1 MLNTVLL
8 TLELSLES
16 ISDMPVLAY
25 LAFLAIMSVI
35 TFFAYGIDKK
45 KAIDGTWRT
54 KEKTLLGLSL
64 LGGAIGGFAA
74 MKTFRHKTKHWYFWA
89 VNVIGIAIHAGLLVY
104 LGVI

>member
-8 TLELSLES
+8 TAELSLES

-25 LAFLAIMSVI
+25 LGFLALMSIV

-45 KAIDGTWRT
+45 KAIDGAWRT
-54 KEKTLLGLSL
+54 KEKTLLSLSI

-74 MKTFRHKTKHWYFWA
+74 MKVFRHKTKHWYFWA
-89 VNVIGIAIHAGLLVY
+89 VNIIGIVLHAGLLVY
-104 LGVI
+104 ILG